1 MAERFRGKAV
11 RIWSVLALLTCLAAS
26 GCSAF
31 ADTAPADPE
40 PSRRPPLDTMEAS
53 TVGDRLTVTAS
64 VTGVS
69 SQRSFTVHDVDL
81 PDRGLLVLAE
91 ADARV
96 GVPDLVTVTGTVAL
110 FTFTGF
116 QSRYGLGDVRVYQR
130 FESRKVLLADEVRS
144 WATAGGTP
152 ANPDG

>member
-11 RIWSVLALLTCLAAS
+11 RTWSVLALLACVAAS

-31 ADTAPADPE
+31 DHAARATPE
-40 PSRRPPLDTMEAS
+40 PSRPPPLDTMEAS

-69 SQRSFTVHDVDL
+69 SQQSFTVHDVDL
-81 PDRGLLVLAE
+81 PDRGLLVLAA
-91 ADARV
+91 ADPRV
-96 GVPDLVTVTGTVAL
+96 RVPDLVTVTGTVAL

-116 QSRYGLGDVRVYQR
+116 RDPYDLGDVRVYQR
-130 FESRKVLLADEVRS
+130 FESRKVLVADAVRS
-144 WATAGGTP
+144 WAASDGTP
-152 ANPDG
+152 ASPDG